1 MLFLRVKFD
10 SSITCKC
17 SIVNSFKNLVFT
29 IVLYI
34 VHFFLT
40 LIYSVYLFHGL
51 KLLKHTH
58 FTPEVMKL
66 QLSVVIMIKP

>member
-17 SIVNSFKNLVFT
+17 SIVNSFKNLVF
-29 IVLYI
+29 VLYI

-40 LIYSVYLFHGL
+40 LNYSVYLFHGL